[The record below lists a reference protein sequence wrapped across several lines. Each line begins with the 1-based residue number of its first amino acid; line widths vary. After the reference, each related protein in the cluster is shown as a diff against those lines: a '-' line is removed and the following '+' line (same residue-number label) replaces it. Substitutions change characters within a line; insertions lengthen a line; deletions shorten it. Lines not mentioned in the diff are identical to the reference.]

1 MHALGNALAFL
12 CGHLWNDTCSLMF
25 CFPSLSRP
33 HIGTNFADFDASK
46 VTLAHRRRSHGASS
60 RTVYAVA
67 ERPLDK
73 KQRRRE
79 IMQSEKFNRRGFAS
93 TKEEAQGLMVGEF
106 SSELLKALRE
116 SAYTLE
122 RDGLT
127 VLLAKAYGFCWGV
140 ERAVALAFEARRQFA
155 DKRIWITNEII
166 HNPKVNTRL
175 KEMGIFFVPE
185 HVDERGMRHKDLS
198 GIEPSDVV
206 ILPAFGATLDEMTY
220 LDRLGCQIVD
230 TTCPWVSKVWNALD
244 KHQRARCT
252 SIIHGKWNHEETIA
266 TASFAETYLIVK
278 DLEEAEY
285 VCNYIL
291 HGGDKEAFLNRF
303 QNAMSAGF
311 DPERDLNAV
320 GIANQTTMMKN
331 ETAAIGKLFEK
342 TMMRKFGPTELSK
355 HFVAFNT
362 ICDATQERQDAM
374 LELVEQDLDLIL
386 VVGGFNSS
394 NTSHL
399 VEIAH
404 QRGIPVYHV
413 DTAERIGPGNRIE
426 YRDVHGQIQRAEY
439 WLPKTGKHGGHVRL
453 GVTSGA
459 STPDRY
465 VEECLDRIFLIHA
478 LAKSEVAV

>member
-1 MHALGNALAFL
+1 MF
-12 CGHLWNDTCSLMF
+12 CSLSSF
-25 CFPSLSRP
+25 GLLKSTSSFIGGDRGALVSRS
-33 HIGTNFADFDASK
+33 G
-46 VTLAHRRRSHGASS
+46 RRQGQVGAPL
-60 RTVYAVA
+60 YAVA
-67 ERPLDK
+67 EPPVDK
-73 KQRRRE
+73 KQRRRQ

-106 SSELLKALRE
+106 SSELLKELRE
-116 SAYTLE
+116 SAYVLE
-122 RDGLT
+122 RGGLT

-140 ERAVALAFEARRQFA
+140 ERAVALAYEARRQFP
-155 DKRIWITNEII
+155 DHRIWITNEII

-175 KEMGIFFVPE
+175 KEMGICFVPE
-185 HVDERGMRHKDLS
+185 HVDDQGMRHKDLS
-198 GIEPSDVV
+198 GIAPTDVV
-206 ILPAFGATLDEMTY
+206 ILPAFGATLEEMNY
-220 LDRLGCQIVD
+220 LDQLGCQIVD

-266 TASFAETYLIVK
+266 TASFAETYLILR
-278 DLEEAEY
+278 DMAEAEY
-285 VCNYIL
+285 VCDYIL
-291 HGGDKEAFLNRF
+291 HGGDKSAFLTKFRH
-303 QNAMSAGF
+303 AMSKDF
-311 DPERDLNAV
+311 DPDRDLDAV

-331 ETAAIGKLFEK
+331 ETAAIGKLFER
-342 TMMRKFGPTELSK
+342 TMMRKFGATELSK

-374 LELVEQDLDLIL
+374 LELVEHELDLIL

-399 VEIAH
+399 LEIAH
-404 QRGIPVYHV
+404 HRGIPAYHV

-426 YRDVHGQIQRAEY
+426 YRDVDGQIRQAEH
-439 WLPKTGKHGGHVRL
+439 WLPKVGKNGKHVRL

-465 VEECLDRIFLIHA
+465 VEECLDRVFLIHA
-478 LAKSEVAV
+478 LMQNQPAS

>member
-1 MHALGNALAFL
+1 MFL
-12 CGHLWNDTCSLMF
+12 SPIPFTARR
-25 CFPSLSRP
+25 SLSLAT
-33 HIGTNFADFDASK
+33 GKEGQTFARYRG
-46 VTLAHRRRSHGASS
+46 RRYER
-60 RTVYAVA
+60 VCPLLYAVA
-67 ERPLDK
+67 EPPLDK
-73 KQRRRE
+73 KQRRRQ

-106 SSELLKALRE
+106 SSDLLKELRE
-116 SAYTLE
+116 SAYVLE

-140 ERAVALAFEARRQFA
+140 ERAVALAYEARRQFPNQ
-155 DKRIWITNEII
+155 RIWITNEII

-175 KEMGIFFVPE
+175 KEMGILFVSE
-185 HVDERGMRHKDLS
+185 HVDEKGLPHKDLS
-198 GIEPSDVV
+198 GIEPTDVV
-206 ILPAFGATLDEMTY
+206 ILPAFGATLEEMNY
-220 LDRLGCQIVD
+220 LDQLGCQIVD

-266 TASFAETYLIVK
+266 TASFAETYLIVR
-278 DLEEAEY
+278 DMAEAEY
-285 VCNYIL
+285 VCDYIL
-291 HGGDKEAFLNRF
+291 HGGDKAAFLTKFRY
-303 QNAMSAGF
+303 AMSKDF
-311 DPERDLNAV
+311 DPDRDLDAV

-342 TMMRKFGPTELSK
+342 TMMRKFGTTELSK

-374 LELVEQDLDLIL
+374 LELVENELDLIL

-404 QRGIPVYHV
+404 HRSIPVYHV
-413 DTAERIGPGNRIE
+413 DSAERIGPGNRIE
-426 YRDVHGQIQRAEY
+426 YRDVDGQIRQAEQ
-439 WLPKTGKHGGHVRL
+439 WLPQVGKHGGNVRL
-453 GVTSGA
+453 GITSGA

-465 VEECLDRIFLIHA
+465 VEECLDRVFLIHA
-478 LAKSEVAV
+478 LAQGQLAS